1 MLSIEE
7 VLERKEK
14 DYMLNGKSVTLAIT
28 AE

>member
-1 MLSIEE
+1 MLSAEE

-14 DYMLNGKSVTLAIT
+14 YYMSNGKSVTLAIT